1 MKQGSPKISIQ
12 VVTLF
17 PELFAPWFQTG
28 ILAKACRNDIVRL
41 NTVNPRGWASDAH
54 NKVDDYVYG
63 GGPGMLFK
71 PDVLAR
77 CVKASRKKGERVIAL
92 HPGGKALDRDTLCR
106 LSGYSRLMLVCGRYE
121 GFDARFLD
129 TCVDERISIGDYII
143 MGGEAAALV
152 LIEGVVRRL
161 DQVLHDGAS
170 VLDDSFEH
178 GLLEED
184 SYTRPPVFDGI
195 QVPEALTSGSHANI
209 AAFRRASSIKN
220 TYIYR
225 PDLLLQSILEES
237 DRRVLKNTYEELFCG
252 TGKEKKG
259 KSKRQ

>member
-1 MKQGSPKISIQ
+1 MSLQ

-28 ILAKACRNDIVRL
+28 ILAKACQNGLVNFKL
-41 NTVNPRGWASDAH
+41 VNPRAWAEDAH
-54 NKVDDYVYG
+54 HKVDDYVYG
-63 GGPGMLFK
+63 GGPGMLLK

-77 CVKASRKKGERVIAL
+77 CVEASREKGERVIAL
-92 HPGGKALDRDTLCR
+92 HPGGKKLDRDTLCR
-106 LSGYSRLMLVCGRYE
+106 LGGYKRLMLICGRYE

-129 TCVDERISIGDYII
+129 SFADERISIGNYVI

-152 LIEGVVRRL
+152 VIEGVARRL
-161 DQVLHDGAS
+161 DEVLHDGAS
-170 VLDDSFEH
+170 VLGDSFEH

-184 SYTRPPVFDGI
+184 AYTRPRLFGAHAA
-195 QVPEALTSGSHANI
+195 PETLISGSHARI
-209 AAFRRASSIKN
+209 AAWRRASSIKN

-225 PDLLLQSILEES
+225 PDLLVHSILDES

-252 TGKEKKG
+252 TGK
-259 KSKRQ
+259 Q